1 MGEKNLEYLASGKD
15 ELFKNFPQEKGY
27 TAVEQ
32 QIFPAEL
39 GSFCISNNWP
49 VLRLPWFGSGL
60 AVFVGPQ
67 FLAHT
72 VQDLKDRKQQ
82 AGVKILPHD
91 DWWMTARQHT
101 GIRSKIR
108 KKSLKPPPRTLLSSN
123 IAFSKIFYRNL
134 LHLLLKERGTLEHF
148 RCKETRCF
156 SCLLWEAESTSL
168 ALEKDIDWS
177 HKLGAISIEHW
188 NCGRK
193 ILLQVS
199 CFIFTINKLFF

>member
-1 MGEKNLEYLASGKD
+1 
-15 ELFKNFPQEKGY
+15 
-27 TAVEQ
+27 
-32 QIFPAEL
+32 
-39 GSFCISNNWP
+39 
-49 VLRLPWFGSGL
+49 
-60 AVFVGPQ
+60 
-67 FLAHT
+67 
-72 VQDLKDRKQQ
+72 
-82 AGVKILPHD
+82 
-91 DWWMTARQHT
+91 MTARQHT

-199 CFIFTINKLFF
+199 CFIFTINKLFFLTLSTSHVQYFFHQQHHSISITFAKQSHSTISFHHSIAPSSIIIHHIHPNKKIQHIKKKHG